1 MSTENETLKKGGKLE
16 NIAYHC
22 GQALAL
28 VSSLCLA
35 SIIIAVTVRLIMWIL

>member
-1 MSTENETLKKGGKLE
+1 MSTENDSLKKAGKLE

-28 VSSLCLA
+28 ICSLCLC

>member
-1 MSTENETLKKGGKLE
+1 MSTGNDSLKNGGKLE

-28 VSSLCLA
+28 VCSLCLS

>member
-1 MSTENETLKKGGKLE
+1 MSSENETLKKAGKLE

-28 VSSLCLA
+28 VCSLCLCA
-35 SIIIAVTVRLIMWIL
+35 IVIAVTVRLIMWIL

>member
-1 MSTENETLKKGGKLE
+1 MSSENKTLKKAGKLE

-28 VSSLCLA
+28 ICSLCLS

>member
-1 MSTENETLKKGGKLE
+1 MSSENDSLKKGWKLE

-22 GQALAL
+22 GQATAL
-28 VSSLCLA
+28 VCSLCLS

>member
-1 MSTENETLKKGGKLE
+1 MSTENGTLKNGGKLE

-28 VSSLCLA
+28 VCSLCLC
-35 SIIIAVTVRLIMWIL
+35 SIVIAVTVRLIMWIL

>member
-1 MSTENETLKKGGKLE
+1 MSTENETLKKGGKLGI
-16 NIAYHC
+16 IAYHC

-28 VSSLCLA
+28 VCSLCLA

>member
-1 MSTENETLKKGGKLE
+1 MSTENDSLKKAGKLE

-28 VSSLCLA
+28 ICSLCLS

>member
-1 MSTENETLKKGGKLE
+1 MSSESETLKKAGKLE

-28 VSSLCLA
+28 VCSLCLC
-35 SIIIAVTVRLIMWIL
+35 SIVIAVTVRLIMWIL

>member
-28 VSSLCLA
+28 VCNLCLS
-35 SIIIAVTVRLIMWIL
+35 SIIIAVTVRLIM

>member
-1 MSTENETLKKGGKLE
+1 MSSENDSLKNGGKLE
-16 NIAYHC
+16 NIVYHC

-28 VSSLCLA
+28 VCSLCLS

>member
-1 MSTENETLKKGGKLE
+1 MSTENGTLKKAGKLE

-28 VSSLCLA
+28 VCSLRLC
-35 SIIIAVTVRLIMWIL
+35 SIVIAVTVRLITWIL

>member
-1 MSTENETLKKGGKLE
+1 MSSENETLKKAGKLE

-28 VSSLCLA
+28 VCSLCLC
-35 SIIIAVTVRLIMWIL
+35 SIVIAVTVRLIMWIL

>member
-1 MSTENETLKKGGKLE
+1 MSTENDSLKNGGKLE
-16 NIAYHC
+16 IIAYHC

-28 VSSLCLA
+28 VCSLCLS

>member
-1 MSTENETLKKGGKLE
+1 MSTENDSLKKAGKLE

-28 VSSLCLA
+28 ICSLCLA
-35 SIIIAVTVRLIMWIL
+35 PIIIAVPVRPTMWIL

>member
-1 MSTENETLKKGGKLE
+1 MSSENDSLKKGEKLE

-28 VSSLCLA
+28 VCSLYLC